1 MLQIHKLIGFWRLF
15 PDFKFAVIQGFQEF
29 LGYSLYGTRR
39 DKVSEIFQEKQDDR
53 VPISEAQTTSKA
65 MVVLCAV
72 QMSLF
77 PCILCGRDGGKKK
90 TVADGGRFFSLLPL
104 GTKEEWKA

>member
-1 MLQIHKLIGFWRLF
+1 MGPEETRLVRYF
-15 PDFKFAVIQGFQEF
+15 RASKEM
-29 LGYSLYGTRR
+29 
-39 DKVSEIFQEKQDDR
+39 QDDR

-65 MVVLCAV
+65 MMVLRAA

-77 PCILCGRDGGKKK
+77 PCILCGSDGGKKK
-90 TVADGGRFFSLLPL
+90 TVADGGRFFSLLSL